1 MTGPTEAA
9 DGALPPM
16 KYCPV
21 CENDYADDVA
31 VCPRDGTAVRRPGS
45 RPDPFIGRIIR
56 DRYRVERELGKGGMG
71 AVYLAEQLS
80 VGRKVALKVLRGD
93 FAHDEG
99 FVQRFRQEAKLVASL
114 NEKRNAHVTVVHDFD
129 QTEDGSLFIVM
140 EWLEGRGLNE
150 VIQREGALQL
160 PRAIRLATQIA
171 QGLEAAHRAGV
182 IHRDVKPHN
191 VMVLGATD
199 DIKLMDFGIARLLD
213 SSRPSLTR
221 AGTMMGT
228 PEYMAPEQI
237 DGEDVTEK
245 TDIYAFGLVF
255 YEMLTG
261 TTPFH
266 ANTSAAVLTKQLREP
281 PRPPRELRADIPADV
296 EAVILRALQ
305 KDPAQRQPD
314 MGEIVR
320 ALREISQRMGEGPD
334 TERAAAAPTLISPGA
349 ASTMVSPG
357 VAATLLVPASSE
369 PSYGAVPA
377 GGQTLAFGA
386 PSTDLHS
393 VEPTVDRPAKSRKLF
408 ARHWRKALITG
419 AVLAATVVVVTLVT
433 LTPAPQPVAN
443 PQPAANPPQA
453 TVTGQSDARPAE
465 PVESQPKPQELAP
478 LWTQSPEAGG
488 GGAAVSNR
496 PATKPPTGSI
506 DSTPAPSKSP
516 RRESSTS
523 TAGKRPSGAAQTA
536 ANPQRVEGSVSVAP
550 IESADQLRKEVE
562 ARLRSRSLLRGS
574 GTDPDT
580 GLTVEVDAQRIITL
594 RGIVRDVAERE
605 EAVRLAR
612 VKGVTEVRPRIN
624 VRDSWPK

>member
-1 MTGPTEAA
+1 MTGCTEAA
-9 DGALPPM
+9 NGALAPM

-237 DGEDVTEK
+237 DGQDVTEK

-281 PRPPRELRADIPADV
+281 PRPPRELRADIPADI

-305 KDPAQRQPD
+305 KDPAHRQPH

-320 ALREISQRMGEGPD
+320 ALREISQRTGEGP
-334 TERAAAAPTLISPGA
+334 EPESAAAAPTLISPRADATMISPGA
-349 ASTMVSPG
+349 AG
-357 VAATLLVPASSE
+357 TLMVPASSE
-369 PSYGAVPA
+369 PAYGAIPP
-377 GGQTLAFGA
+377 GSQTLALDA
-386 PSTDLHS
+386 LAADRHS
-393 VEPTVDRPAKSRKLF
+393 ADPTATGRPRF
-408 ARHWRKALITG
+408 AHPWRRALIAG
-419 AVLAATVVVVTLVT
+419 AVVTAVAVVVVVTWVNLA
-433 LTPAPQPVAN
+433 PA

-453 TVTGQSDARPAE
+453 AVASQGEARPTE
-465 PVESQPKPQELAP
+465 PVEAQPKPRELPP
-478 LWTQSPEAGG
+478 LWTPSPEAGG
-488 GGAAVSNR
+488 GGGTVSSR
-496 PATKPPTGSI
+496 PVTKPPTGSI
-506 DSTPAPSKSP
+506 DSTPAPSKPP
-516 RRESSTS
+516 RSESSTS

-536 ANPQRVEGSVSVAP
+536 AVNPQRVEGSVSVAP
-550 IESADQLRKEVE
+550 VESADQLRKEVE

-574 GTDPDT
+574 GTDPNT
-580 GLTVEVDAQRIITL
+580 GLTVEVDAERTVTL
-594 RGIVRDVAERE
+594 RGVVRDEAERV

-612 VKGVTEVRPRIN
+612 VKGVTDVRPRIN